1 MHEVALSHQLA
12 SVVSR
17 AAAGRCVVGVR
28 LEVGALRQ
36 VVPET
41 LQWAWQF
48 VAPTRGLDPVELT
61 IIRVPAVVEC
71 AAGHRTTLSGELDVR
86 CPHCPEPT
94 TVVAGEE
101 FRVLDIDVE

>member
-12 SVVSR
+12 AVVSR
-17 AAAGRCVVGVR
+17 AAAGRSVVGVR

-36 VVPET
+36 VVPDT

-48 VAPTRGLDPVELT
+48 VAPTRGINPVELT
-61 IIRVPAVVEC
+61 ILRVPAVIEC
-71 AAGHRTTLSGELDVR
+71 SAGHRTTLSGELDVR
-86 CPHCPEPT
+86 CPQCTNPT
-94 TVVAGEE
+94 QVVSGEE